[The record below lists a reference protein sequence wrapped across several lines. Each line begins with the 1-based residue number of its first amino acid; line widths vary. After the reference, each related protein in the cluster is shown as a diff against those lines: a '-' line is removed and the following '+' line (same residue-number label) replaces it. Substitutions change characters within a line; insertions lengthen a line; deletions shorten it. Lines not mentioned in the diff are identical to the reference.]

1 MQQADSPDLKRDQ
14 MAADLINRYTAWA
27 AAAGV
32 IPIPVVDAA
41 AVGAVQLKMLRELSS
56 IYDVEFSANRG
67 KSIIGALVGAVAPA
81 GVAAG
86 AASALKAVPVVGT
99 ALGSIAMPAAS
110 AAATYALGRVFT
122 LHFASGGTLLDFNP
136 KDYRDFM
143 REQAAKKRS
152 EAETSSTASSPA
164 HADAKPA

>member
-14 MAADLINRYTAWA
+14 TAADLINRYTAWA

-32 IPIPVVDAA
+32 IPVPGLDAV
-41 AVGAVQLKMLRELSS
+41 AVGAVQLKMLRELSAV
-56 IYDVEFSANRG
+56 YDVEFSANRG

-99 ALGSIAMPAAS
+99 TLGSIAMPAAA

-152 EAETSSTASSPA
+152 EAEAAAASHP